1 MPNTENY
8 TLMRNHDIRNKKE
21 RTRMKNCY
29 QMLIKGG
36 KFCGEELNNS
46 YIVGSDLGKLQD
58 TYPKAFLSLSSME

>member
-1 MPNTENY
+1 
-8 TLMRNHDIRNKKE
+8 
-21 RTRMKNCY
+21 MKNCY